1 MDLHLCAIL
10 PHKNHTS
17 AKTVC
22 YKFMV
27 SNSVWAFST
36 FFSFC
41 LSFSYLP
48 SLFFS
53 KIIPK
58 PFPSPK
64 FPYLICPPVNFFI
77 MIMDLTS
84 LRKLRPLTMISLNP
98 CSPIQI
104 LITNVSI
111 TRGSLSFSLFR
122 KQAILSVN
130 CWLLILLSYCFCIS

>member
-1 MDLHLCAIL
+1 MGNKEQRQAVWIFICVLFCLIKTTQVH
-10 PHKNHTS
+10 
-17 AKTVC
+17 KTVC

-58 PFPSPK
+58 PFRSP
-64 FPYLICPPVNFFI
+64 
-77 MIMDLTS
+77 
-84 LRKLRPLTMISLNP
+84 
-98 CSPIQI
+98 
-104 LITNVSI
+104 
-111 TRGSLSFSLFR
+111 
-122 KQAILSVN
+122 
-130 CWLLILLSYCFCIS
+130 